1 MFINFLSRIVNI
13 FNIMIVL
20 KIKKILL
27 LIQGYYYYYY
37 NNIPNM
43 VMMLCSFIRILIVII
58 EFLYDNPYCSI
69 FINNLLDYYII
80 EVSYSD
86 IVLNINDTESES
98 SKYVTNSFPKGL
110 YTEAEFNR
118 MQFEDHQIR
127 FLPVKKNP
135 PDGPPFRY
143 EKSAYVFIY
152 PEKYHTLAKHGEMF
166 NNNTLRVYNENPFKY
181 HYYPVIFN
189 DDDSLNNI

>member
-37 NNIPNM
+37 NNIPNI

-58 EFLYDNPYCSI
+58 EFLYDNPCCSI

-98 SKYVTNSFPKGL
+98 SKYVTNSFPRGL
-110 YTEAEFNR
+110 YTEA
-118 MQFEDHQIR
+118 
-127 FLPVKKNP
+127 
-135 PDGPPFRY
+135 
-143 EKSAYVFIY
+143 
-152 PEKYHTLAKHGEMF
+152 
-166 NNNTLRVYNENPFKY
+166 
-181 HYYPVIFN
+181 
-189 DDDSLNNI
+189 